1 MNAVK
6 MEERMLVVGDP
17 KLHGGMFRMLST
29 IVCKVL
35 EIFPFIEAARPRS
48 KTGIQALC
56 SLHVALDKAKGLLHH
71 CSDCSKLY
79 LAITGESILHK
90 FEKSKSALQESLR
103 CVEGIV
109 PEAIACQIMEIVGE
123 LETTNFILDHSEKQ
137 AGDKIITLLRK
148 YRKSNSSSDDNEELE
163 SFHQAASR
171 LGITSSR
178 AAVAEKRALK
188 KLMEKVH
195 TEEDKR
201 KEAVVAYLYH
211 LMRKYSKLSRPEL
224 ADDLDSQGSA
234 PCSPAV
240 LCSEKVSGPHGSCH
254 AFDRQLSKLSSLNL
268 NRSGTGTASVPIPP
282 EEFRCPI
289 SLQLMYDPVIISS
302 GQTYERACIEKWF
315 SNGHVTC
322 PKTQQHLSHLC
333 LTPNQCVKGL
343 IAIWCEQH
351 GVPVPDGAPDSADH
365 WRLSLSQYDT
375 VDSRSLDSTISCK
388 WKGIKEAGLDD
399 CGIAEEIKDSHD
411 GILDKCSNQDHEVDE
426 LERYQGLLAA
436 LEEDKGM
443 WKQSKAVE
451 QIGYLLKDDEEARIF
466 MGSNGAIK
474 ALVQFLRS
482 AIHDRNDK
490 VQEIGVMALVNL
502 AVDNNRNKVM
512 LITAGVIPL
521 LEQMISNSDNCE
533 EAIALYLDLSCLDEA
548 KPVSGLTEVVPL
560 LVQLLRSN
568 NSRSSFRKLD
578 ALCILHNLSMHP
590 PNIPAL
596 LSSGVV
602 DCLHSLIGAPSG
614 PEGAKW
620 TEKALAV
627 LVNLASTKSGREEM
641 VSTRGLVGEL
651 AEVLDTGEP
660 EEQEKAVSCLLILCN
675 DNNECSQMVLQEGV
689 VPSLVSISLNGT
701 SAGQEK
707 ARKLLKLFREQRQ
720 REQQQGGELIMEAR
734 PSCKARSKKLNS
746 IWKNKS
752 FALFQC

>member
-1 MNAVK
+1 
-6 MEERMLVVGDP
+6 
-17 KLHGGMFRMLST
+17 
-29 IVCKVL
+29 
-35 EIFPFIEAARPRS
+35 
-48 KTGIQALC
+48 
-56 SLHVALDKAKGLLHH
+56 
-71 CSDCSKLY
+71 
-79 LAITGESILHK
+79 
-90 FEKSKSALQESLR
+90 
-103 CVEGIV
+103 
-109 PEAIACQIMEIVGE
+109 MEIVGQ
-123 LETTNFILDHSEKQ
+123 LETTNFILDHTERQ

-178 AAVAEKRALK
+178 AALAEKRALK

-195 TEEDKR
+195 AEEDKR

-211 LMRKYSKLSRPEL
+211 LMSKYSKLSRPEL
-224 ADDLDSQGSA
+224 ADDVDSQGSA
-234 PCSPAV
+234 TV
-240 LCSEKVSGPHGSCH
+240 LCSEKVSGLHGSCH
-254 AFDRQLSKLSSLNL
+254 AFDRRLSKLSSLNL
-268 NRSGTGTASVPIPP
+268 NRSGARTASVPIPP
-282 EEFRCPI
+282 EEFKCPI

-322 PKTQQHLSHLC
+322 PKTQQLLSHLC
-333 LTPNQCVKGL
+333 LTPNHCVKGL

-351 GVPVPDGAPDSADH
+351 GVPIPDGPPDSADH
-365 WRLSLSQYDT
+365 WRLAVSQYDT
-375 VDSRSLDSTISCK
+375 VDSRSLFNTRSCK
-388 WKGIKEAGLDD
+388 WKGITEAGLDD
-399 CGIAEEIKDSHD
+399 NGSAEDLKDSHD

-443 WKQSKAVE
+443 RKQSKAVE

-466 MGSNGAIK
+466 MGSNGAIE

-482 AIHDRNDK
+482 AIHDRNLK
-490 VQEIGVMALVNL
+490 VQKIGVIALVNL

-533 EAIALYLDLSCLDEA
+533 EAIALYLNLSCLDEA

-560 LVQLLRSN
+560 LIQLLQSN
-568 NSRSSFRKLD
+568 NSRSSFHKLD

-602 DCLHSLIGAPSG
+602 DCLHSLIGVPSG
-614 PEGAKW
+614 PEGTKW

-627 LVNLASTKSGREEM
+627 LVNLASTKAGREEM
-641 VSTRGLVGEL
+641 VSTRGLVGGL
-651 AEVLDTGEP
+651 AEVLDIGEP

-675 DNNECSQMVLQEGV
+675 DNGQCSQMVLQEGV

-720 REQQQGGELIMEAR
+720 HEQQQRGELIMEAR